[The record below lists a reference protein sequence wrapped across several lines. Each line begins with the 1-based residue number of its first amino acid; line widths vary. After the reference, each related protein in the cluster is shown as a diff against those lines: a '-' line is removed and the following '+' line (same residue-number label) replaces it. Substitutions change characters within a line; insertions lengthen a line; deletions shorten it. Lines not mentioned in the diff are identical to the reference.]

1 MAGMRNIFIAHH
13 HLTSM
18 ERVKTGIGG
27 LDKMLQ
33 GGLIPHKNYLISGEP
48 GTGKTILGVQ
58 FLLEGIQRGEAG
70 LYVSLNERVENLKD
84 NLKSFPWDLS
94 PIDFLDSTP
103 QTDRIASFS
112 DPEFLHLPIVMNEL
126 ALQIQRKITGE
137 TKRMVFD
144 TISTLEA
151 LSTDIRETK
160 FWILKILYFFL
171 DNGLTSLLLCESK
184 SGEPSMESFITDGN
198 LELGI
203 RESGNSIKR
212 TIRIKKFRGSP
223 FDERTRPMIITN
235 KGITV
240 FPDES
245 VFGTGTQ

>member
-1 MAGMRNIFIAHH
+1 
-13 HLTSM
+13 M
-18 ERVKTGIGG
+18 ERVSTGITG
-27 LDKMLQ
+27 LDIMLH

-48 GTGKTILGVQ
+48 GTGKTIMGIQ
-58 FLLEGIQRGEAG
+58 FLLEGIKKGENG

-84 NLKSFPWDLS
+84 NLKSFPWDLNQ
-94 PIDFLDSTP
+94 IDFLDSTP
-103 QTDRIASFS
+103 QTDKIASFA

-126 ALQIQRKITGE
+126 ALQIQRRITGE

-160 FWILKILYFFL
+160 YWILKILYFFL
-171 DNGLTSLLLCESK
+171 DNGLTSLLLCESQT
-184 SGEPSMESFITDGN
+184 GQPSMESFITDGN

-203 RESGNSIKR
+203 TESSTAIKR
-212 TIRIKKFRGSP
+212 TIHIKKFRGSS
-223 FDERTRPMIITN
+223 FDERTRPMVITTE
-235 KGITV
+235 GITV

-245 VFGTGTQ
+245 VFGT